1 VEKMFVLNIT
11 EELRLKQLEA
21 NEAPELFTLIQ
32 SCRSYLR
39 QWLPRIDMFQTVQ
52 DVQYFIE
59 GAKAQASAGMG
70 IQAGIWFRGEL
81 AGVISFE
88 QIDWT
93 NQSASIGAWLGERF
107 QHNGIVTRATQAL
120 IDYSFRGFRL
130 NRVEIRCG
138 TGNLKSRKIPEK
150 LGFQK
155 EGTVREVERL
165 HDRFID
171 HVIYG
176 MTKSDYQQLMASP
189 FSDQRFTNRPIY
201 Y

>member
-1 VEKMFVLNIT
+1 MFVLNIT
-11 EELRLKQLEA
+11 EELYLKQLEVTD
-21 NEAPELFTLIQ
+21 APALFRLIQ
-32 SCRSYLR
+32 SCRDYLR
-39 QWLPRIDMFQTVQ
+39 QWLSRIDRFQTVQ
-52 DVQYFIE
+52 DVQMFIE
-59 GAKAQASAGMG
+59 GANAQTSRGMG
-70 IQAGIWFRGEL
+70 LQAGIWFRGEL

-93 NQSASIGAWLGERF
+93 NQSACIGAWLGERF
-107 QHNGIVTRATQAL
+107 QHNGIVTKATQAL
-120 IDYSFRGFRL
+120 IDYAFRGLGL

-138 TGNLKSRKIPEK
+138 AGNLKSRAIPEK

-176 MTKSDYQQLMASP
+176 MTKRDYRQLMANQFP
-189 FSDQRFTNRPIY
+189 DQRFTNRPIY